1 MSARHITNK
10 HSQQLLDSIKILKPE
25 WGNSDLSNEHLR
37 SVISSLKGRSKTL
50 LDIINQSQYFFSD
63 PFEYDQDAILKCWK
77 EDTSEILN
85 SYAQEILVS
94 IEWDDD
100 SIDRSINEFAD
111 SKEIRKGEL
120 IQPLRFA
127 LSGTL
132 TGPSMVRLMM
142 ILGKDTCLRRIKN
155 ILNSIQK

>member
-1 MSARHITNK
+1 MLA
-10 HSQQLLDSIKILKPE
+10 
-25 WGNSDLSNEHLR
+25 
-37 SVISSLKGRSKTL
+37 
-50 LDIINQSQYFFSD
+50 
-63 PFEYDQDAILKCWK
+63 
-77 EDTSEILN
+77 
-85 SYAQEILVS
+85 S

-100 SIDRSINEFAD
+100 SIDSSINEFAD
-111 SKEIRKGEL
+111 TKEIRKGKL

-132 TGPSMVRLMM
+132 TGPSVVQLMM